1 MRVVL
6 IKGQS
11 AYDALRV
18 FIDHLATAFL
28 ARGYEPVVIDLL
40 GADPSGDVDRTA
52 AAGGIGLVFTF
63 NILGEYRDRRGW
75 TLAQIFRAPHV
86 VQYVD
91 YPLTNA
97 ARLDKTAA
105 ETALL
110 FVDESHVNAVRSVY
124 GPERFAHTAFS
135 PHAALGDPA
144 GGETNPEAFAAAR
157 PIPIL
162 FTGSFYRPGDTSW
175 PQLDRRAKAIFERG
189 LDIAMGVE
197 WIPALDALDRALT
210 ESGRDPA
217 TCDLAPLRRHASLI
231 HEHVRSHRRFELL
244 KQAAKLGLPVHVYGS
259 GYEKHLYRFKNVTYG
274 GEADLKQA
282 TALMARSRVVL
293 NANANFGA
301 GSHERPLSAML
312 AGAAAASDHSRFYA
326 SHFEPGREIA
336 LYRWTSLE
344 TDLAE
349 VGKLALDPVA
359 AFEMARAGQAKV
371 IAGHRWDSRVD
382 AILAAAQG
390 ARRRVQLAA

>member
-6 IKGQS
+6 VKGQS
-11 AYDALRV
+11 TYDALRV
-18 FIDHLATAFL
+18 FIDDLAAAFA

-40 GADPSGDVDRTA
+40 GPDPSGDVDRAA
-52 AAGGIGLVFTF
+52 AAGGVSLVFTF

-75 TLAQIFRAPHV
+75 TLGQIFGAPHV
-86 VQYVD
+86 VQHVD

-97 ARLDKTAA
+97 QRLDRTAP

-110 FVDESHVNAVRSVY
+110 FVDETHAHAVRSVY
-124 GPERFAHTAFS
+124 GAERFPYLGFS
-135 PHAALGDPA
+135 PHAAIGAPSLA
-144 GGETNPEAFAAAR
+144 GETLEAFAAR

-162 FTGSFYRPGDTSW
+162 FTGSFYKPADTAW
-175 PQLDRRAKAIFERG
+175 PQLDRRAKAIFERA

-210 ESGRDPA
+210 ESGRDPE

-244 KQAAKLGLPVHVYGS
+244 KQAAKLGLPLHVYGA
-259 GYEKHLYRFKNVTYG
+259 GYERHLYRFKNIIYG
-274 GEADLKQA
+274 GEADLPLA
-282 TALMARSRVVL
+282 SALMRQSRVVL
-293 NANANFGA
+293 NVNANFGA

-326 SHFEPGREIA
+326 EQFVPGREIA
-336 LYRWTSLE
+336 LYRWSSLAS
-344 TDLAE
+344 DLAE
-349 VGKLALDPVA
+349 IGRLAEDPQA
-359 AFEMARAGQAKV
+359 AYAIAAAGRARV
-371 IAGHRWDSRVD
+371 MAGHRWDHRVD
-382 AILAAAQG
+382 TILAAAD
-390 ARRRVQLAA
+390 AVRTRIRLAA